1 MHCTDAESSVPSE
14 QLYTR
19 HAQTRAQQ
27 RSIRPFLVEL
37 LLNFGKP
44 QRSHKADLYTF
55 DKKSRQNMRH
65 HFGSEYY
72 LQIEPRLDCW
82 AVVGD
87 DGAVI
92 TLGHRTR
99 RFKH

>member
-1 MHCTDAESSVPSE
+1 MITERSIPLE
-14 QLYTR
+14 QIYTK
-19 HAQTRAQQ
+19 HAQIRAQQ

-44 QRSHKADLYTF
+44 QRSCKADLYTF
-55 DKKSRQNMRH
+55 DKRCREKIRRH
-65 HFGSEYY
+65 LGSKHYF
-72 LQIEPRLDCW
+72 QIEEQLDCW

-87 DGAVI
+87 DGCIVSV
-92 TLGHRTR
+92 GHHSR